1 MLVGMCKGRVNR
13 NTGASRSDHEQP
25 QQSAAGQQEME

>member
-13 NTGASRSDHEQP
+13 NTGASRSDQQQP
-25 QQSAAGQQEME
+25 QQLAGGQQEME